1 MGAGI
6 GIYAHRLTDR
16 NKNGGN
22 DQERSDHPFRV
33 QDRLPCL
40 EALLPQ
46 GQVARPVGPGYNVG
60 TLPHGGVAT
69 VADGQCGRGRKIEHG
84 TVFGSLDG
92 RFVRGTLNN
101 KNKQCC
107 LLRTLY
113 NTCQS
118 LHVTKRQKEISF
130 LKVSPYQQQLD

>member
-1 MGAGI
+1 MSTRGGGESFLGAGI

-60 TLPHGGVAT
+60 TLSHGGLCVCEA
-69 VADGQCGRGRKIEHG
+69 AEI
-84 TVFGSLDG
+84 
-92 RFVRGTLNN
+92 N
-101 KNKQCC
+101 K
-107 LLRTLY
+107 
-113 NTCQS
+113 
-118 LHVTKRQKEISF
+118 
-130 LKVSPYQQQLD
+130 